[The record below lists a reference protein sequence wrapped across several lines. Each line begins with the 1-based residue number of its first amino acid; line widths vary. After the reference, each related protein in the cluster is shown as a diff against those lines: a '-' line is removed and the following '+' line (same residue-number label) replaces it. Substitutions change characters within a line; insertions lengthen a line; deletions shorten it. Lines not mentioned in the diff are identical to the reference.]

1 MCTLTG
7 RRSVSEERGGLRSCC
22 FQSCFHPQS
31 GKKSE
36 ARRPKLAAACP
47 FSSLSLAQMR
57 TSLSL
62 PLEREGKPHRL
73 GTVFPSPLGN
83 RNSHQQLHSPA
94 DSAQPLATLPGHG
107 GRAGGAR
114 GGCAKAAVA
123 GQWRASRDT
132 PLVPRQHAG
141 ALLKRWKSR

>member
-47 FSSLSLAQMR
+47 FCSLPLAQMR
-57 TSLSL
+57 TSWRGKESL
-62 PLEREGKPHRL
+62 IALAQFFQAL
-73 GTVFPSPLGN
+73 WGTGIHTS
-83 RNSHQQLHSPA
+83 SCTAPA
-94 DSAQPLATLPGHG
+94 DSAQPSATLPGSG

-114 GGCAKAAVA
+114 GGCTKAAVA

-132 PLVPRQHAG
+132 PLVPWQHAG